1 MHRLIKQILALII
14 RCSGIP
20 FLIREV
26 LCRNRVT
33 IAMYHN
39 PNPEVFARHLKFLS
53 RHYNFLPLERLVNAI
68 HSGDWS
74 HIPPKSLVITLD
86 DGHLGNYELLPLFR
100 VYNIVPT
107 IYLCTQIINT
117 NRHFWF
123 RADGIWGGHLKKY
136 RESLKKLPNQQ
147 RLARL
152 KKECDFEPQKPFA
165 ERQTLNRDELVEM
178 APDVDFQVHSQFHP
192 ILTTCTDAECEQEIR
207 GSKGDLEQLLKVR
220 PDHFCY
226 PNGDYTERELCIAKQ
241 AGYKSAR
248 TSDCGW
254 NNRTTH
260 PYRLKAMDISDDA
273 GVNQLVAQ
281 MSGAFQYLKY
291 ALKGRFDGKCPTILP
306 NGLEGWKDGK
316 KGSIPER

>member
-1 MHRLIKQILALII
+1 MHTLIKQIFALII
-14 RCSGIP
+14 RFSGIP
-20 FLIREV
+20 LLIREV

-39 PNPEVFARHLKFLS
+39 PNPGVFARHLKFLS
-53 RHYNFLPLERLVNAI
+53 RHYNFLPLERLVSAI
-68 HSGDWS
+68 RSGDWS
-74 HIPPKSLVITLD
+74 HILPKSLVITLD

-117 NRHFWF
+117 NRHLWF
-123 RADGIWGGHLKKY
+123 RADGIRGGHLKKY

-152 KKECDFEPQKPFA
+152 KKEYDFEPQKPFS
-165 ERQTLNRDELVEM
+165 ERHTLNRDELTEM
-178 APDVDFQVHSQFHP
+178 ASDVDFQVHSRFHP
-192 ILTTCTDAECEQEIR
+192 ILTACTDTECEQEIR
-207 GSKGDLEQLLKVR
+207 GSKQDLERLLNIT
-220 PDHFCY
+220 PTHFCY
-226 PNGDYTERELCIAKQ
+226 PNGDYTERESGIVKQ

-254 NNRTTH
+254 NDHATH

-273 GVNQLVAQ
+273 CISQLVAQ

-291 ALKGRFDGKCPTILP
+291 ALKGRFDGRHPTILP
-306 NGLEGWKDGK
+306 KGLEG
-316 KGSIPER
+316 